1 MKQPSF
7 TLAKEELARYSRHII
22 IPEFGMEA
30 QLKLKAS
37 RVLVI
42 GCGGLGS
49 PLLYYLAAAGVGTI
63 GIVDFD
69 IVDESNLQRQI
80 LFSTE
85 DVGKSKAEVA
95 RRKLALLNPYIQ
107 LVAHP
112 VQLSVSNAMTLL
124 GDYDVIADGTDNFAT
139 RYLVNDAC
147 VLLGKPNV
155 YASIFQFEG
164 QVSVFNS
171 LDEHGERGPNYR
183 DLFAEPPPPGLVP
196 SCAAGGVLGVLPG
209 IIGSLQALEV
219 IKLITGTGKP
229 LSGRLFTFDAL
240 TFETRTF
247 EVKRDRANPLSGE
260 HPTQHALVN
269 YDVFCNGAPAANDI
283 REISVHELAAWRMQ
297 GEDFQLIDVREP
309 HEFNIVNLGAQLIP
323 VQNILEHADQID
335 RLKKVVLH
343 CKSGGRSAKAVSA
356 LQNQLGFTNL
366 YNLKGGIL
374 AYANEIDPS
383 LPKY

>member
-1 MKQPSF
+1 MEQQTV
-7 TLAKEELARYSRHII
+7 TLGREELARYSRHII

-80 LFSTE
+80 LFSTK

-112 VQLSVSNAMTLL
+112 VQLSAANAMTLL
-124 GDYDVIADGTDNFAT
+124 NDYDVIADGTDNFAT

-164 QVSVFNS
+164 QVSVFNC
-171 LDEHGERGPNYR
+171 LDQNGERGPNYR

-219 IKLITGTGKP
+219 IKIITGTGKP

-247 EVKRDRANPLSGE
+247 EVKRDRANPLNGE
-260 HPTQHALVN
+260 HPTQHTLVN
-269 YDVFCNGAPAANDI
+269 YDVFCNGVSAVNDI
-283 REISVHELAAWRMQ
+283 REISVHELAAWRLQ

-309 HEFNIVNLGAQLIP
+309 HEFDIVNLGAQLIP
-323 VQNILEHADQID
+323 VQKILEHADKID
-335 RLKKVVLH
+335 RSKKVVLH

-383 LPKY
+383 MVKY